1 MDDYGTGPF
10 NILDFYR
17 KKKKNR
23 QRKQNITVPVVD
35 LGFGDNR
42 LPNDSHF
49 DHHSDDHR
57 LDAHQEVPPIDSYIN
72 IELEKPQPTENGGEY
87 VMCRCHER
95 PTTCICFKR
104 PCIMHRNDGTKY
116 KTYVSPPPSPILRH
130 NIGFWSIGDDD
141 YVYIKKDRDTI
152 VKSRIKYSEYM
163 FAHCHEPECLKI
175 PYTEYDAFVHRDTP
189 RSNFVSSY
197 EEYMYPVEANGQSTA
212 ITTIVYPDAPV
223 LYPSPPLYEDALE
236 YPDEVVDGF
245 ASSPLD
251 VDADTVPN
259 YVSLSDPKYAPEA

>member
-23 QRKQNITVPVVD
+23 QRKHNGTVPIVD
-35 LGFGDNR
+35 LGFDNER
-42 LPNDSHF
+42 IVNESRI
-49 DHHSDDHR
+49 DHR
-57 LDAHQEVPPIDSYIN
+57 LDATEKVPPVDSYIN
-72 IELEKPQPTENGGEY
+72 IELEKPQQTEGGGEY

-95 PTTCICFKR
+95 PATCICFKKC
-104 PCIMHRNDGTKY
+104 CIMHRNDGTTY
-116 KTYVSPPPSPILRH
+116 RTYVSPPPSPILRH

-141 YVYIKKDRDTI
+141 YVYIRKDKDTI

-189 RSNFVSSY
+189 RANFVSSY
-197 EEYMYPVEANGQSTA
+197 EEYMYPVEANGQATA
-212 ITTIVYPDAPV
+212 ITTIVHPTATATASYPPPPQYDDASDYPDDV
-223 LYPSPPLYEDALE
+223 
-236 YPDEVVDGF
+236 
-245 ASSPLD
+245 

-259 YVSLSDPKYAPEA
+259 YVPLSDPKYAPEA